1 MRRKPPTPS
10 SYDSMPVGVFTVDV
24 DMNITDFNS
33 FAEKITGFSREEA
46 LSCKCFEVFRSP
58 RCFRQCRLRTALEKG
73 DVAGIL
79 LRTQNRILRKDNIEI
94 PIDITASVLADGTGG
109 VTGAIECFQEPFSD
123 LVPESQR
130 QVKRSDAVPFQDIIG
145 NDPKIRTI
153 IEILAVAAKTD
164 AHILV
169 TGETGTGKDVFA
181 RCVHKA
187 SPRNEGRFIKVNC
200 AAMPGE
206 LLESEFFGY
215 EKGAFTDAKTD
226 KPGRFQM
233 AEGGT
238 IFLDEIA
245 ELPLNLQA
253 KLLQVLDEKTFYPL
267 GASKPVSVDVRVLSS
282 TNRDLEQM
290 VSEGTFRQDLYYR
303 LNVIAVE
310 IPPLRDRLSDIP
322 LLIDHFLKEFFPHDG
337 MVPSDGVLTA
347 EAQDLLLRYP
357 YPGNVRE
364 LKHIIEHASVMSQGK
379 PITPAML
386 PELLV
391 RVSPQQAGTDSRIR
405 KPGMSPSD
413 DEERAHILAALRDH
427 SWNRRKT
434 ADALSIDRTTLWR
447 KMKRLGLLD

>member
-1 MRRKPPTPS
+1 
-10 SYDSMPVGVFTVDV
+10 MPVGVFTVDI
-24 DMNITDFNS
+24 DMNIKDFNS
-33 FAEKITGFSREEA
+33 VAEKITGFSREEA
-46 LSCKCFEVFRSP
+46 LQCKCYEIFRSP
-58 RCFRQCRLRTALEKG
+58 RCFRQCRLRDALEKG
-73 DVAGIL
+73 EGTGI

-94 PIDITASVLADGTGG
+94 PIDITASVLADETEG

-123 LVPESQR
+123 LVPETQR
-130 QVKRSDAVPFQDIIG
+130 QVKRSDSPSFQNIIG

-164 AHILV
+164 VHILI

-187 SPRNEGRFIKVNC
+187 SPRKEGRFIKVNC

-267 GASKPVSVDVRVLSS
+267 GASKPVVVDVRVLSS
-282 TNRDLEQM
+282 TNRDLEKM
-290 VSEGTFRQDLYYR
+290 VAEGTFRQDLYYR

-322 LLIDHFLKEFFPHDG
+322 LLIDHFLKEFFPQDG
-337 MVPSDGVLTA
+337 KASSNGKASSDGVLTA

-386 PELLV
+386 PEVLV
-391 RVSPQQAGTDSRIR
+391 RVPPPQAGTDSLIR
-405 KPGMSPSD
+405 NPDMSPAG
-413 DEERAHILAALRDH
+413 DEERAHILKVLRDH

>member
-1 MRRKPPTPS
+1 MSPYGS
-10 SYDSMPVGVFTVDV
+10 IPVGVFTVDV
-24 DMNITDFNS
+24 DMNITDFNPV
-33 FAEKITGFSREEA
+33 AEKITGFSREEA
-46 LSCKCFEVFRSP
+46 LSCKCFEIFRSP
-58 RCFRQCRLRTALEKG
+58 RCFRQCRLRAALEKG
-73 DVAGIL
+73 EGTGIL
-79 LRTQNRILRKDNIEI
+79 RTRNFILTKDNIEI
-94 PIDITASVLADGTGG
+94 PIDITASVLADEEGA

-123 LVPESQR
+123 LVPDTQR
-130 QVKRSDAVPFQDIIG
+130 QVRSDCASFQDIIG
-145 NDPKIRTI
+145 NNPKIRTI

-164 AHILV
+164 AHILI
-169 TGETGTGKDVFA
+169 TGETGTGKDIFA
-181 RCVHKA
+181 RCVHMS
-187 SPRNEGRFIKVNC
+187 SPRKEGRFIKVNC

-267 GASKPVSVDVRVLSS
+267 GASKPVVVDVRVLSS
-282 TNRDLEQM
+282 TNRNLEQM
-290 VSEGTFRQDLYYR
+290 VAEGTFRQDLYYR

-310 IPPLRDRLSDIP
+310 LPPLRDRLSDIP
-322 LLIDHFLKEFFPHDG
+322 LFIDHFLREFFSRDG
-337 MVPSDGVLTA
+337 KAPSGGVLTA
-347 EAQDLLLRYP
+347 EAGDLLLRYP

-386 PELLV
+386 PEVLV
-391 RVSPQQAGTDSRIR
+391 RVSPHQAGNDGAVR
-405 KPGMSPSD
+405 KPDILTADD
-413 DEERAHILAALRDH
+413 DERALVLNALREH
-427 SWNRRKT
+427 SWNRQET

-447 KMKRLGLLD
+447 KMKRLGLLG

>member
-1 MRRKPPTPS
+1 MKRKPPPPS
-10 SYDSMPVGVFTVDV
+10 SYDSMPVGVFTVDI
-24 DMNITDFNS
+24 DMNITDFNPV
-33 FAEKITGFSREEA
+33 AEKITGFSQEEA
-46 LSCKCFEVFRSP
+46 LQCKCYEIFRSP
-58 RCFRQCRLRTALEKG
+58 RCFRQCRLRAALEKG
-73 DVAGIL
+73 EGTGI

-94 PIDITASVLADGTGG
+94 PIDITASVLADETGG

-123 LVPESQR
+123 LIPEAQR
-130 QVKRSDAVPFQDIIG
+130 RVERSDAVPFQNIIG
-145 NDPKIRTI
+145 NDQKILAI

-164 AHILV
+164 VHILI

-200 AAMPGE
+200 AAIPGE

-282 TNRDLEQM
+282 TNRDLGQM
-290 VSEGTFRQDLYYR
+290 VAEGTFRQDLYYR

-322 LLIDHFLKEFFPHDG
+322 LLIDHFLKEFFPHEG
-337 MVPSDGVLTA
+337 KVSSDGVITA
-347 EAQDLLLRYP
+347 EAQDLLLRYT

-364 LKHIIEHASVMSQGK
+364 LKHIIEHALVMSQGK

-386 PELLV
+386 PEVLV
-391 RVSPQQAGTDSRIR
+391 RVSPPQAGTDSRIR

-413 DEERAHILAALRDH
+413 DEERAHILDALREH

>member
-1 MRRKPPTPS
+1 MSP
-10 SYDSMPVGVFTVDV
+10 YDSMPVGVFTVDV

-46 LSCKCFEVFRSP
+46 LSCKCFEIFRSP
-58 RCFRQCRLRTALEKG
+58 RCFRQCRLRAALEKG
-73 DVAGIL
+73 EGTGI

-94 PIDITASVLADGTGG
+94 PIDITACVLADGEGA
-109 VTGAIECFQEPFSD
+109 VTGAIECFEEPFSD
-123 LVPESQR
+123 LVPETQR
-130 QVKRSDAVPFQDIIG
+130 QVKNFDSMFFQDIIG
-145 NDPKIRTI
+145 NDSKILAI

-164 AHILV
+164 AHILI

-181 RCVHKA
+181 RCVHMA
-187 SPRNEGRFIKVNC
+187 SPRKEGRFIKVNC

-267 GASKPVSVDVRVLSS
+267 GASKPVVVDVRVLSS

-290 VSEGTFRQDLYYR
+290 VAEGNFRQDLYYR

-310 IPPLRDRLSDIP
+310 IPPLRDRLSDIR
-322 LLIDHFLKEFFPHDG
+322 LLIDHFLKEFFPQDG
-337 MVPSDGVLTA
+337 KAPSGGVLTA
-347 EAQDLLLRYP
+347 EAQDLLLRYT

-386 PELLV
+386 PEFLV
-391 RVSPQQAGTDSRIR
+391 RVSPRQAGTDSSIR
-405 KPGMSPSD
+405 KPDMSTAG
-413 DEERAHILAALRDH
+413 DEERAHILHALREH

-447 KMKRLGLLD
+447 KMKRFELID